1 MKDLKILK
9 MILINALC
17 EGVPMCNEKDDLN
30 KKLTEKHLELEE
42 KMEILEESLK
52 IWTDAITELSEIED
66 AFKTSE
72 KPEMQGKTI
81 LDVGTDSV
89 KPLYL
94 ALKYNPSKIIGINEL
109 CFSQFELELE
119 SRSKILTDTKIR
131 LYTCSLFDEVTFN
144 KIREKEGIQGKFNF
158 VLVSKTL
165 HHLRT
170 DECVEEH
177 ECREDEECCKYG
189 FNEGY
194 VFEKLLSLG
203 ERVIIYESFDA
214 TVEDEDKTRGK
225 GGYFTKNE
233 LLQVFKSF
241 LENEKY
247 KVKFIRPQMFDLDK
261 TTLDRVEP
269 MLRQVDCICF
279 YVEKLNSNKS

>member
-1 MKDLKILK
+1 MCDDKESLK
-9 MILINALC
+9 
-17 EGVPMCNEKDDLN
+17 E
-30 KKLTEKHLELEE
+30 KLTEKHLDLEDKIEL
-42 KMEILEESLK
+42 LEESMK

-66 AFKTSE
+66 AFKTNE

-94 ALKYNPSKIIGINEL
+94 ALKYNPSKIVGINDS
-109 CFSQFELELE
+109 CFRPFELELE
-119 SRSKILTDTKIR
+119 SRSKFLTDTKIR
-131 LYTCSLFDEVTFN
+131 LYNCSMFDDIAFN
-144 KIREKEGIQGKFNF
+144 RIREKEGIQGKFNF

-170 DECVEEH
+170 DECVEKH
-177 ECREDEECCKYG
+177 ECQEDEECCKYG
-189 FNEGY
+189 FNEEY

-203 ERVIIYESFDA
+203 ERVIIYEPIETGEDA
-214 TVEDEDKTRGK
+214 DKIRGR
-225 GGYFTKNE
+225 GNNFTKKEMFN
-233 LLQVFKSF
+233 VFKYL

-247 KVKFIRPQMFDLDK
+247 KVKFIRPQMFELDK

-269 MLRQVDCICF
+269 ILRQVDCICF
-279 YVEKLNSNKS
+279 YVEKLNGGKS

>member
-1 MKDLKILK
+1 
-9 MILINALC
+9 
-17 EGVPMCNEKDDLN
+17 MCDEKDGLN

-42 KMEILEESLK
+42 KMENLEESLK

-119 SRSKILTDTKIR
+119 SRSKFLTDTSIR
-131 LYTCSLFDEVTFN
+131 LYTCSLFDDVVLN
-144 KIREKEGIQGKFNF
+144 RIREKEGISGKFNF

-177 ECREDEECCKYG
+177 ECQEDEECCKYG
-189 FNEGY
+189 LNEEY
-194 VFEKLLSLG
+194 IFAKLLSLG
-203 ERVIIYESFDA
+203 ERVIIYEPIKTDG
-214 TVEDEDKTRGK
+214 DLDKIRGR
-225 GGYFTKNE
+225 GGNFTKNE
-233 LLQVFKSF
+233 LLQVFKYLS
-241 LENEKY
+241 ENEKY

-261 TTLDRVEP
+261 TTLYKVEP
-269 MLRQVDCICF
+269 MLRQVDTLCF
-279 YVEKLNSNKS
+279 YVEKNSNKS

>member
-1 MKDLKILK
+1 
-9 MILINALC
+9 
-17 EGVPMCNEKDDLN
+17 MCDEKDNLN
-30 KKLTEKHLELEE
+30 DKLTEKHLDLEDKIELLEE
-42 KMEILEESLK
+42 NLK

-66 AFKTSE
+66 AFKTSG

-94 ALKYNPSKIIGINEL
+94 SLKYNPSKIIGINES
-109 CFSQFELELE
+109 CFCPFELELE
-119 SRSKILTDTKIR
+119 SRSKFLTDTSIR
-131 LYTCSLFDEVTFN
+131 LYTCSLFDDVALN
-144 KIREKEGIQGKFNF
+144 RIREKEGISGKFNF

-177 ECREDEECCKYG
+177 ECQEDEECCKYG
-189 FNEGY
+189 LNEEY

-203 ERVIIYESFDA
+203 ERVIIYEPIDTSD
-214 TVEDEDKTRGK
+214 EDLDKTRGR
-225 GGYFTKNE
+225 GGNFTKNE
-233 LLQVFKSF
+233 LIHVFNYL
-241 LENEKY
+241 LENQKY
-247 KVKFIRPQMFDLDK
+247 KVKFIRPQTFDLNK

-269 MLRQVDCICF
+269 ILRQVDCICF
-279 YVEKLNSNKS
+279 YVEKLNGDKS